1 MRNSMN
7 LLILTL
13 LLLGASY
20 SAHAHSSDTK
30 KEPAKKRSN
39 ILLIVADDLGLGDIG
54 AYGGEISTPNIDR
67 LAVNG
72 SRFSAFY
79 TQASCSPTRSMLLS
93 GVDNHR
99 NGMGTMEEDLLPHHK
114 NLPGYRGHLNQ
125 EVVTVASLLQD
136 AGYHTYMTG
145 KWHLG
150 YADNQSAHARGF
162 EHTFSL
168 VDGGGNHFNDQG
180 MNANKPNSTY
190 RRDGK
195 IVSRPEGYSSDLFT
209 KEMKMLID
217 KRKNDD
223 KPFFAYLSFT
233 APHFPLQAP
242 KKTIEKYKGRY
253 KAGWKVIRE
262 QRFKKMKEMGI
273 VPSNAVLEKSSLDLV
288 KWSSL
293 SEDEQKNEAKKM
305 AVYAAMVDNLDMN
318 VGDIFNYLKEIGEYE
333 NTVIIFMSDNG
344 PDPYDRSE
352 RKAYQHLIS
361 KYDYD
366 MSYEN
371 MGASNSY
378 SFLGPNWAQTSNV
391 NQQGYKFLPTQGGIH
406 NPVIMRFP
414 GMLEKGKVMTEFS
427 SILDITPTLLE
438 LAGTTHSGKY
448 YKGRKVHPLSG
459 RSMLPYIS
467 SKAKQV
473 YAGDEIISFELFGH
487 ASVFMGEWKAVKM
500 RPPQGNDKWAL
511 FHIKTDLSETNDLSD
526 KNPDVL
532 QKLIQAYQ
540 KYKLEN
546 GVLTEPDGVTAYPTQ
561 PHYVKYI
568 PVPL

>member
-1 MRNSMN
+1 MHN
-7 LLILTL
+7 LISLFVSTL
-13 LLLGASY
+13 LLLGVIH
-20 SAHAHSSDTK
+20 SAQANSSVTK
-30 KEPAKKRSN
+30 NEPAKKRAN
-39 ILLIVADDLGLGDIG
+39 ILLIVADDLGFGDIG
-54 AYGGEISTPNIDR
+54 AYGGEISTPNIDA
-67 LAVNG
+67 LAANG

-99 NGMGTMEEDLLPHHK
+99 NGMGTMAEDLLPHHK
-114 NLPGYRGHLNQ
+114 NLPGYSGHLNQ

-136 AGYHTYMTG
+136 ADYHTYMTG

-180 MNANKPNSTY
+180 MNANKPKSTY

-217 KRKNDD
+217 KRKDD
-223 KPFFAYLSFT
+223 EKPFFAYLSFT

-242 KKTIEKYKGRY
+242 KQTIEKYKGRY
-253 KAGWKVIRE
+253 DAGWQVIRE
-262 QRFKKMKEMGI
+262 QRFKKMKTMGI
-273 VPSNAVLEKSSLDLV
+273 IPSNTVLEKSSSELV
-288 KWSSL
+288 KWTSL
-293 SEDEQKNEAKKM
+293 SEDEQKIEAKKM
-305 AVYAAMVDNLDMN
+305 AVYSAMVDNLDTN

-352 RKAYQHLIS
+352 RKAYQQLVS

-427 SILDITPTLLE
+427 SILDVTPTLLE

-459 RSMLPYIS
+459 RSMLPYVS
-467 SKAKQV
+467 GKAKQV
-473 YAGDEIISFELFGH
+473 YAADEVISFELFGH

-500 RPPQGNDKWAL
+500 RPPQGDDKWAL
-511 FHIKTDLSETNDLSD
+511 FHIKTDLNETNDLSD
-526 KNPDVL
+526 KNPEIL
-532 QKLIQAYQ
+532 QKLTQAYQ
-540 KYKLEN
+540 NYKLDN
-546 GVLTEPDGVTAYPTQ
+546 GVLTEPDGVTAYPTN
-561 PHYVKYI
+561 PHYVKYMN
-568 PVPL
+568 